1 MTGMLRMLNAW
12 DRPGFAST
20 STLTT
25 STVPSYLA
33 ASFSISGA
41 TILHGPHHAAQK
53 STTTGRSDLRTSS
66 SKFASVA
73 TLISAI
79 GIRCP
84 FLCALARDVLDE
96 TIRLDDP
103 RVRETVVDRGAFS
116 ARGHETCAP
125 QHREMLAHVGDLAAD
140 PFAQIGHRQL
150 ADGERFEDAQAFR
163 VRQRSTDRR
172 ITRSV

>member
-20 STLTT
+20 STFTT

-73 TLISAI
+73 TLMSAI
-79 GIRCP
+79 GNRSP
-84 FLCALARDVLDE
+84 FYVRLARDVLDE
-96 TIRLDDP
+96 SIGLEDP
-103 RVRETVVDRGAFS
+103 RVGEAIVDGA
-116 ARGHETCAP
+116 ALATRRHEACASEDR
-125 QHREMLAHVGDLAAD
+125 QMLAHVRHLAAD
-140 PFAQIGHRQL
+140 PFAQVG
-150 ADGERFEDAQAFR
+150 
-163 VRQRSTDRR
+163 
-172 ITRSV
+172 